1 MMPRH
6 PLAAWRGRIERLEH
20 PLRRDQDAEAALSP
34 LSLRGGRKVARHS
47 GLISTS
53 LHQVRPALYRSADVG
68 LEVGP
73 RVRILLPPAE
83 SPRTIGSCPT
93 LQVRRRYPDS
103 FPLLH
108 GHEFGHCAIEH
119 GSIRKLGTSSKAM
132 IIESR
137 C

>member
-68 LEVGP
+68 LESGTESSNSPPSSEESSELGP
-73 RVRILLPPAE
+73 GPCRIRQVFEGVVMLPSPDGTGARGRVPTTALA
-83 SPRTIGSCPT
+83 SP
-93 LQVRRRYPDS
+93 
-103 FPLLH
+103 
-108 GHEFGHCAIEH
+108 
-119 GSIRKLGTSSKAM
+119 
-132 IIESR
+132 
-137 C
+137 